1 MTYEQQ
7 ALLYLVRLG
16 IGNDTESGFDFTG
29 VDWRNLVDSSFA
41 QGVPAI
47 AVDGLQSLYEFHSGL
62 ELEIDSPEMEALK
75 YEWFG
80 SIFQAEENHKT
91 HKRALRKLTDLFG
104 SQGIRVL
111 LLKGLGVGRYYP
123 TPSHRQCGD
132 IDIYLFGD
140 YEKGNKI
147 IESLGIEINR
157 ENSKH
162 SVFTFNFVMVEN
174 HKSFLDLD
182 VTSAERRNNEI
193 ISSTVSE
200 GVDSGE
206 GYVFPDSLTNYL
218 FLIRHIAKH
227 FCESGGITIRHL
239 LDWGLF
245 MQGERETLDVQKGNE
260 LIERMG
266 LTQIKDIFTRL
277 SAYVTGFDLSF
288 ALSRHNQSLELQS
301 VDEKFLDEIL
311 KEKETVLSSNPIVRS
326 IQIMK
331 EWNSH
336 KWKYQFFP
344 DNFSESFWNR
354 FCHVA
359 TYKARAILAGEK
371 VIRGKNERNCL

>member
-1 MTYEQQ
+1 MVSWIERNLFLLLRL
-7 ALLYLVRLG
+7 ALGTSAEAIELSSLSR
-16 IGNDTESGFDFTG
+16 EE
-29 VDWRNLVDSSFA
+29 WQNLVDLSFQ
-41 QGVPAI
+41 QGVAAI
-47 AVDGLQSLYEFHSGL
+47 AVDGLQKLYESCPNL
-62 ELEIDSPEMEALK
+62 ELELDKPEYEGLK

-80 SIFQAEENHKT
+80 SVFQAEEDYYT
-91 HKRALRKLTDLFG
+91 HKRALRKLTDLFE
-104 SQGIRVL
+104 SQGIRLL
-111 LLKGLGVGRYYP
+111 LLKGLGVGKYYP
-123 TPSHRQCGD
+123 IPSHRQCGD

-162 SVFTFNFVMVEN
+162 SVFTFHSVMVEN

-182 VTSAERRNNEI
+182 VTSAERKNNAI

-206 GYVFPDSLTNYL
+206 GYMFPDSLTNYL
-218 FLIRHIAKH
+218 FLVRHIAKH

-245 MQGERETLDVQKGNE
+245 LKGEHETLDVRKGNE
-260 LIERMG
+260 LIEKMG

-277 SAYVTGFDLSF
+277 SAYVTGFDLTF
-288 ALSRHNQSLELQS
+288 ALSGHNISLELQG

-311 KEKETVLSSNPIVRS
+311 KEKVSVLSRNPIVRS
-326 IQIMK
+326 IQIVK
-331 EWNSH
+331 AWNAH
-336 KWKYQFFP
+336 RWKYHYFP

-354 FCHVA
+354 FFH
-359 TYKARAILAGEK
+359 LAVFKVQSFFKGDK
-371 VIRGKNERNCL
+371 VIRN

>member
-1 MTYEQQ
+1 MVSKVE
-7 ALLYLVRLG
+7 
-16 IGNDTESGFDFTG
+16 
-29 VDWRNLVDSSFA
+29 RNLFSLLRLAFGTSAEAIELSSLSREEWQKLVDLSFQ
-41 QGVPAI
+41 QGAAAI
-47 AVDGLQSLYEFHSGL
+47 AVDGLQRMYESCPNL
-62 ELEIDSPEMEALK
+62 ELELDKPEYEGLK

-80 SIFQAEENHKT
+80 SVFQVEENYKT

-132 IDIYLFGD
+132 LDIYLFGD

-162 SVFTFNFVMVEN
+162 SVFTFNSVMVEN

-182 VTSAERRNNEI
+182 VTSAERKNNEI

-206 GYVFPDSLTNYL
+206 GYVLPDSLTNYL

-245 MQGERETLDVQKGNE
+245 LQGERETLDVQKGNE

-288 ALSRHNQSLELQS
+288 ALFRHNQSLEFQS

-311 KEKETVLSSNPIVRS
+311 KEKVTVLSSNPIVRS
-326 IQIMK
+326 IQIVK
-331 EWNSH
+331 AWNAH
-336 KWKYQFFP
+336 RWKYRYFP

-354 FCHVA
+354 FCH
-359 TYKARAILAGEK
+359 LAVFKVQSFFKGDK
-371 VIRGKNERNCL
+371 VIRN